1 MTTPWSTWLGE
12 GDATPATAKA
22 VLKTME
28 GVNWA
33 GGAGTEEAE
42 TPQALMQGG
51 KAVLEHHRA
60 KS

>member
-1 MTTPWSTWLGE
+1 
-12 GDATPATAKA
+12 
-22 VLKTME
+22 ME